1 MLTKDSI
8 LLIIAPHSDDD
19 VIGCGG
25 LIAKAKD
32 IGAKVSVVLVSV
44 ADIHF
49 YHQHGI
55 VPAKE
60 RLREFEAAMNF
71 LNVDETVVL
80 FRGFEQRL
88 DTVPKRDLVTAF
100 DECLNKSNA
109 THVFIPYPSFH
120 QDHQVVFDTA
130 YASLRP
136 SPDSAYPSVVV
147 CYEYPQAFWSPRN
160 EVNGGTLFVDIE
172 KYIDT
177 KIDALCLHKSQL
189 RQDAHL
195 FSPESVRLWA
205 QVRGRQ
211 AGLRYAEMFKILRM
225 IA

>member
-1 MLTKDSI
+1 MFTKDST

-32 IGAKVSVVLVSV
+32 IGARVLVVLVSV
-44 ADIHF
+44 ADIYF
-49 YHQHGI
+49 YHQRAT
-55 VPAKE
+55 VPANV
-60 RLREFEAAMNF
+60 RLDEFEAAMSF

-80 FRGFEQRL
+80 FQDFEQRL

-100 DECLNKSNA
+100 DECLSKSNA

-136 SPDSAYPSVVV
+136 SPDNAYPSVVV
-147 CYEYPQAFWSPRN
+147 CYEYPQAFWSPR
-160 EVNGGTLFVDIE
+160 EVHGGTLFVDIE
-172 KYIDT
+172 KYIEL
-177 KIDALCLHKSQL
+177 KIGALRLHKSQI

-195 FSPESVRLWA
+195 YSPESVRLWA

-225 IA
+225 VA